1 MTTQCNG
8 FDLVVEPSVMHPKIF
23 KSGKIFSDYLMTL
36 DLRDKKILDM
46 GTGSGILALI
56 AAAQGA
62 EVTATDLNP
71 TAVQCASENVRRNG
85 LDSEIEVLEG
95 DLFAPITE
103 RDYDVILFNP
113 PYFDKRFNGGY
124 DLALYGGEELSLVRK
139 FASQASSYL
148 DPNGYL
154 LLITSSDSP
163 IGLFLRIF
171 EECNYRLSLL
181 YTKKTLFE
189 EFSIYKFTVRRAEG
203 EKRRFVCPSCRGIL
217 IQSEK
222 GWECKSES
230 ILFPIENDIPDFI
243 LPTQRRKVERF
254 LSVYHQVRRRE
265 GWGSEGIEYYRKL
278 PFVDT
283 TGRHRK
289 IWKLRARTFESFLEH
304 LKACSPDSRLGI
316 ADLGA
321 GNCWLSARLAELG
334 HDVIAVDVN
343 IDPLDGL
350 GVVPRLKADNV
361 AEFSCARA
369 TFDCLPFPERSFDVI
384 IFNASLHYSDDI
396 NNTILRGLELLK
408 DTGSIVILDSP
419 VYTNPV
425 SGFQM
430 LQERKEDFRTKYGI
444 VVEDD
449 LLGNFLSYEQLSRL
463 KNTCVIEYTSPKHG
477 LSWALRPA
485 VNKLFGRREPPEF
498 PIIIVK
504 KLPTG
509 Y

>member
-1 MTTQCNG
+1 
-8 FDLVVEPSVMHPKIF
+8 MHPKIF

-36 DLRDKKILDM
+36 DLRDKKVLDM

-85 LDSEIEVLEG
+85 FDSQIEVLEG

-113 PYFDKRFNGGY
+113 PYLDKRFNRGY
-124 DLALYGGEELSLVRK
+124 DLALYGGKELSLVRK

-148 DPNGYL
+148 NPNGYL
-154 LLITSSDSP
+154 LLITSTDSP
-163 IGLFLRIF
+163 IGIFLRIF
-171 EECNYRLSLL
+171 EECNYQLSLL
-181 YTKKTLFE
+181 YTKKTFFE
-189 EFSIYKFTVRRAEG
+189 EFSIYRCTVRSVEG

-222 GWECKSES
+222 GWDCKSES

-243 LPTQRRKVERF
+243 LPTQRPKVEHF
-254 LSVYHQVRRRE
+254 LSVYHQVRKRE
-265 GWGSEGIEYYRKL
+265 GWGSDRIDYYRKL
-278 PFVDT
+278 PYADT
-283 TGRHRK
+283 SGRHRK
-289 IWKLRARTFESFLEH
+289 IWKLRAKTFDSFLHH
-304 LKACSPDSRLGI
+304 LRADAPGLHLRI

-350 GVVPRLKADNV
+350 GVVSRLKADSV
-361 AEFSCARA
+361 VEFSCVRA
-369 TFDCLPFPERSFDVI
+369 AFDYLPFPERSFDVM

-396 NNTILRGLELLK
+396 NNTILRSLELLK

-449 LLGNFLSYEQLSRL
+449 LLGNFLTYGQINRL
-463 KNTCVIEYTSPKHG
+463 KNVCVVEYHSTSQG
-477 LSWALRPA
+477 WLWTLRPA
-485 VNKLFGRREPPEF
+485 VNKLLGRREPPEF
-498 PIIIVK
+498 PIIIIK
-504 KLPTG
+504 KLPTR